1 MAGLRVSVFSPVLAL
16 AIVACA
22 GASAWYISRAY
33 RSGPQEIV
41 EVETPGLPEPLADIL
56 SAAAAYIRDN
66 RLVAARDLLVHAA
79 ESFPDDPARAEIRL
93 LLGRVNVDLLFTDD
107 AIEGKTIY
115 RAEEPGSLAELAE
128 RLGTSTEYLLLA
140 NGKSVQA
147 VEADEELQ
155 VYSMEFSVTVS
166 PEEKEVVVER
176 NGEFF
181 ASYPLLGMKL
191 PRGVSLPFPS
201 EVRSKFEMAGGRR
214 VNPGDPNS
222 GKGVRYIEMSHYGVV
237 LRPPPMEGEDAT
249 GFFLEPGDLDE
260 LSILLG
266 KNGKVRFGNPVGAD
280 S

>member
-1 MAGLRVSVFSPVLAL
+1 MGSFRVSVFSPVLVL

-22 GASAWYISRAY
+22 GVSAWYITQAY
-33 RSGPQEIV
+33 QSGTQ
-41 EVETPGLPEPLADIL
+41 EVEEVESTGLPEPLADIL
-56 SAAAAYIRDN
+56 AAAAVYMRDN
-66 RLVAARDLLVHAA
+66 RMVAARDLLVHAVQ
-79 ESFPDDPARAEIRL
+79 SFPDDPSRAEIRR

-107 AIEGKTIY
+107 AIEGKSIH
-115 RAEEPGSLAELAE
+115 RAEEPGGLAELAE

-140 NGKSVQA
+140 NGKSVLA
-147 VEADEELQ
+147 VEGDEELQ
-155 VYSMEFSVTVS
+155 VYSMQFSVTVS

-201 EVRSKFEMAGGRR
+201 EVRSKFELVGGRR
-214 VNPGDPNS
+214 VNPGDPDS
-222 GKGVRYIEMSHYGVV
+222 GKGVRCIEMSHYGVV
-237 LRPPPMEGEDAT
+237 LRPPPGEGEDAT